1 MSTVLVGSYT
11 LGGVNVALSGAVVLV
26 VPLLA
31 QVDLMLTGQFGL
43 GALQSDLS
51 AQLNAAL
58 SAQASLSLRVSNPLE
73 ALRLQ
78 LSALVS
84 VQANIAGALSLGL
97 PTISLSLSA
106 SFAIAASLALKLG
119 GIRLLIQL
127 ALQLKL
133 PLVNLL
139 ASIQASLS
147 AGPIVLMSVGF
158 AAPSTLLSS
167 TSEYTGL
174 VSGGIGGI
182 APGDQVYGVI
192 MLTKNPAASV
202 ALAGLIRTTP

>member
-11 LGGVNVALSGAVVLV
+11 LGGVNVALNGAVVLI
-26 VPLLA
+26 VPLLG
-31 QVDLMLTGQFGL
+31 QVDLMLTGPFGL
-43 GALQSDLS
+43 GALQADLS

-58 SAQASLSLRVSNPLE
+58 AAQLQLSLQVTNPLE
-73 ALRLQ
+73 ALSLQ
-78 LSALVS
+78 LQALVQ
-84 VQANIAGALSLGL
+84 VQAGISASLSLGL
-97 PTISLSLSA
+97 PTISVSMSA
-106 SFAIAASLALKLG
+106 SFAIAASLSLKLG

-139 ASIQASLS
+139 AGLNLS
-147 AGPIVLMSVGF
+147 AGPFVLISIGF

-167 TSEYTGL
+167 TAEYTSL

-182 APGDQVYGVI
+182 LPGEQVYGVTI
-192 MLTKNPAASV
+192 LTKSPAASL
-202 ALAGLIRTTP
+202 ALAGVIRTTP